1 MKFLNPRRLALL
13 YLTLLLSTLVSS
25 PAGAREWT
33 RFRGPNGSGVSA
45 AKTVPAQWKESDFNW
60 KITLP
65 GKGISSPVVWDELVF
80 VTTADNAAQKRT
92 LLAISALDGKTRWT
106 KDFPYKTYRKHRNNS
121 YASSTPA
128 VDGERVYTLW
138 QSKGGSQL
146 VANDHAGGESWR
158 YDLGPYLHGQ
168 GGGTSPIIFEGMVII
183 SNDHKK
189 GSFLLAVDRATGKER
204 WKIPRE
210 GKRACYSTP
219 CVFSSEGRPTE
230 IVFVHCFE
238 GIVGVD
244 PKSGRQNW
252 MIDVFGTFP
261 QRAVGS
267 PVAWKNL
274 VVANSGA
281 LNGGKNAVVVRPST
295 SGKKHS
301 VKEVYRISRSAP
313 HVPSPLAW
321 DGRLFLWSDL
331 GVVTCCKVETG
342 EIIWQKRA
350 GGGGNFHGSP
360 VCVDGR
366 LFCADDKGTVVVLSA
381 SGKFEELGR
390 NELGDI
396 CRSTPAVSGGRMFVR
411 TESRLFSVGGKKD

>member
-1 MKFLNPRRLALL
+1 MKPPGRYYRCAFAACG
-13 YLTLLLSTLVSS
+13 LLLACL
-25 PAGAREWT
+25 PAAADEWT
-33 RFRGPNGSGVSA
+33 RFRGPNGSGLSD

-60 KITLP
+60 KIDLP
-65 GKGISSPVVWDELVF
+65 GKGNSSPVVWDELVF
-80 VTTADNAAQKRT
+80 VTAADNDAGTRT
-92 LLAISALDGKTRWT
+92 LLAINTADGKTRW
-106 KDFPYKTYRKHRNNS
+106 KKNFPYATYRKHRNNS
-121 YASSTPA
+121 YASNTPA
-128 VDGERVYTLW
+128 TDAERVYVLW
-138 QSKGGSQL
+138 QSKKESRL
-146 VANDHAGGESWR
+146 VAIDHEGKESWR
-158 YDLGPYLHGQ
+158 YELGPYLHGQ
-168 GGGTSPIIFEGMVII
+168 GGGTSPIVFEDLVVI

-189 GSFLLAVDRATGKER
+189 GSFLLAVDRATGRER
-204 WKIPRE
+204 WKLPRA

-267 PVAWKNL
+267 PVVWKDL

-295 SGKKHS
+295 SGKKHG

-313 HVPSPLAW
+313 HVPSPLVF

-331 GVVTCCKVETG
+331 GVVTCARVETG
-342 EIIWQKRA
+342 EVIWQKRA
-350 GGGGNFHGSP
+350 AGGGNFHGSP

-366 LFCADDKGTVVVLSA
+366 LFCADDKGTVIVLSA
-381 SGKFEELGR
+381 SEKFEVLGK
-390 NELGDI
+390 NELADT
-396 CRSTPAVSGGRMFVR
+396 CRSTPAVSGGRMYVR
-411 TESRLFSVGGKKD
+411 TESRLFSVGGKKE